1 MKIVISWQ
9 PMTLNPSVADIEQI
23 NEMAQFCLKKMYHL
37 VQVFPTKR
45 GPNTTKIIRNN
56 IIKEM

>member
-9 PMTLNPSVADIEQI
+9 PMTLNPSVADIEQK
-23 NEMAQFCLKKMYHL
+23 NEMAQFCLKNTYHL

-45 GPNTTKIIRNN
+45 EAQTLLK
-56 IIKEM
+56 